1 MSEHTHASNDAEKGL
16 PDGLGDENTQPGPA
30 TIHHV
35 EPESLV
41 FGLGSA
47 ETQTDADEPGH
58 VAVDHTHDADD
69 RGLPL
74 GLGSA
79 DSQSGAPMQ
88 HPIETHSLEFGLGSA
103 ETQHVH
109 SS

>member
-16 PDGLGDENTQPGPA
+16 PDGLGDESTQPGPA
-30 TIHHV
+30 MTHHV

-47 ETQTDADEPGH
+47 ETQTDAGEPGQ
-58 VAVDHTHDADD
+58 VVVDHTHDADES
-69 RGLPL
+69 GLPV
-74 GLGSA
+74 GLGSE
-79 DSQSGAPMQ
+79 DSQDGPPMQ
-88 HPIETHSLEFGLGSA
+88 HPSETDSLEFGLGSA

-109 SS
+109 TS